1 MEKSMNRS
9 LLIFVITILT
19 CASGALAQAGAAAG
33 KISAPSVPP
42 PSVNAQP
49 APKLDRQ
56 PEEDCGCEAKAPPD
70 VLAVVNG
77 VRITNKEIDEL
88 IKESVNSL
96 QRQVIEARQREL
108 YLQINSRLLEA
119 EANKRGISSTRMLEE
134 EVIAKVK
141 EPTEAEARAFYDQNK
156 SRISEEF
163 KDAKPAIVN
172 HLLTQRRSDEAKK
185 LADRLRAA
193 ADVKLLVENVTPPAN
208 EAERA
213 RILAT
218 INGAKI
224 TSGDIEDSLRPLIF
238 ETQER
243 IYRLRRKELD
253 LKINQTLLEQEGQK
267 RKITS
272 QALLE
277 DEVTTKL
284 KPVTEAE
291 ALAFYEGNK
300 DRIAGDFPKLK
311 DQIMQYLQQLAEQN
325 AQTAFAERLRN
336 AASIETYLTTPESP
350 VYEIATDD
358 QPAQGS
364 AEAPVTIIEFT
375 DYQCSSCAR
384 LQPVMDRLLAE
395 YQGKARLVVR
405 DFPLQ
410 RHPYALKAA
419 EAAEAAREQ
428 GKYWEYTTI
437 LFQNQGALG
446 PDQLKEYA
454 RQLRLDVEKFDAA
467 LNSGMFADKV
477 RSDVQDGARIGIQGA
492 PTVFV
497 NGRRVSETTYE
508 SLKAAIEA
516 ALKAPA
522 RK

>member
-1 MEKSMNRS
+1 MNRS

-88 IKESVNSL
+88 IKESVNNL
-96 QRQVIEARQREL
+96 QRQVIEARRREL

-119 EANKRGISSTRMLEE
+119 EANKRGISSTKMLEE

-163 KDAKPAIVN
+163 KDANPAIVN
-172 HLLTQRRSDEAKK
+172 HLLTQRQSDEAKK

-218 INGAKI
+218 INGAQI
-224 TSGDIEDSLRPLIF
+224 ISGAIEDSLRPLIF
-238 ETQER
+238 EAQEQ

-272 QALLE
+272 RALLE
-277 DEVTTKL
+277 DEVTAKL

-291 ALAFYEGNK
+291 ALAFYEQNK
-300 DRIAGDFPKLK
+300 ARIVGDYPKVK
-311 DQIMQYLQQLAEQN
+311 DQITQYLQRLAEQN
-325 AQTAFAERLRN
+325 AETALAERLRS
-336 AASIETYLTTPESP
+336 AASIEIYLTPPEPP

-358 QPAQGS
+358 QPAQGD

-375 DYQCSSCAR
+375 DYQCSSCAK

-395 YQGKARLVVR
+395 YSGKVRLVTR

-410 RHPYALKAA
+410 QHPYAFKAA

-446 PDQLKEYA
+446 SDQLKEYA

-467 LNSGMFADKV
+467 LASGKFARKV
-477 RSDVQDGARIGIQGA
+477 QRDVQDGLRIGVQA
-492 PTVFV
+492 TPTVFV
-497 NGRRVSETTYE
+497 NGRRVSEKTYE
-508 SLKAAIEA
+508 PLKAEIEG
-516 ALKAPA
+516 ALRAPA

>member
-1 MEKSMNRS
+1 MEESMNRS
-9 LLIFVITILT
+9 LLIFVITVLT

-33 KISAPSVPP
+33 KNSAPSVPP
-42 PSVNAQP
+42 SSVNAQP
-49 APKLDRQ
+49 APKPDIQ
-56 PEEDCGCEAKAPPD
+56 PEDDCGCEAKALPD

-96 QRQVIEARQREL
+96 QRQVIEARRREL

-119 EANKRGISSTRMLEE
+119 EAKKRGISSTKMLEE

-156 SRISEEF
+156 NRISEEF
-163 KDAKPAIVN
+163 KDANPAIVN
-172 HLLTQRRSDEAKK
+172 HLLTQRQSDEAKK

-218 INGAKI
+218 INGAQI
-224 TSGDIEDSLRPLIF
+224 TSGAIEDSLRPLIF
-238 ETQER
+238 EAQEQV
-243 IYRLRRKELD
+243 YRLRRKELD

-272 QALLE
+272 RALLD
-277 DEVTTKL
+277 DEVTAKL

-291 ALAFYEGNK
+291 ALAFYEQNK
-300 DRIAGDFPKLK
+300 DRIVGDYPKLK
-311 DQIMQYLQQLAEQN
+311 DQIIQYLQRLAGQN
-325 AQTAFAERLRN
+325 AETAFAERLRSG
-336 AASIETYLTTPESP
+336 ASIEIYLTPPEPP

-358 QPAQGS
+358 QPGQGS
-364 AEAPVTIIEFT
+364 AEAAVTIIEFT
-375 DYQCSSCAR
+375 DYQCSSCAK
-384 LQPVMDRLLAE
+384 LQPVMDRLLVE
-395 YQGKARLVVR
+395 YSGKMRLVAR

-410 RHPYALKAA
+410 QHPYAFKAA

-437 LFQNQGALG
+437 LFQNQRALG
-446 PDQLKEYA
+446 SDQLKEYA
-454 RQLRLDVEKFDAA
+454 RQLRLDVEKFDAT
-467 LNSGMFADKV
+467 LTSGKFAEKV
-477 RSDVQDGARIGIQGA
+477 QRDFQDGLRIGIHA
-492 PTVFV
+492 TPTVFV
-497 NGRRVSETTYE
+497 NGRRISENTYE
-508 SLKAAIEA
+508 SLKAAIEG

-522 RK
+522 KK

>member
-1 MEKSMNRS
+1 MEESMNRS

-33 KISAPSVPP
+33 KISAQSVPP

-56 PEEDCGCEAKAPPD
+56 SEEDCGCEAKALPD

-77 VRITNKEIDEL
+77 VRITNKDIDEP

-96 QRQVIEARQREL
+96 RRQVIEARRREL

-119 EANKRGISSTRMLEE
+119 EANKRGISSTKMLEE

-163 KDAKPAIVN
+163 KDAKLAIVN
-172 HLLTQRRSDEAKK
+172 QLLTQRQSDEAKK

-218 INGAKI
+218 INGARI

-238 ETQER
+238 EAQEQV
-243 IYRLRRKELD
+243 YRLRRKELN

-272 QALLE
+272 RALLE

-284 KPVTEAE
+284 KPVTDAE
-291 ALAFYEGNK
+291 SLAFYERNK
-300 DRIAGDFPKLK
+300 DRIAGDYPKLK
-311 DQIMQYLQQLAEQN
+311 DQIIQYLQRLAGQN
-325 AQTAFAERLRN
+325 AETAFAERLRS
-336 AASIETYLTTPESP
+336 AASIEIYLTAPEQP

-375 DYQCSSCAR
+375 DYQCSSCAKLR
-384 LQPVMDRLLAE
+384 PVMDRLLAE
-395 YQGKARLVVR
+395 YRGKVRLVAR

-410 RHPYALKAA
+410 QHPYAFKAA

-446 PDQLKEYA
+446 SDQLKEYA
-454 RQLRLDVEKFDAA
+454 SQTGLDRARFDAA
-467 LNSGMFADKV
+467 LGSGKFAD
-477 RSDVQDGARIGIQGA
+477 RVQRDLREGAKLGINSTPA
-492 PTVFV
+492 VFV
-497 NGRRVSETTYE
+497 NGRRVMEKNRE
-508 SLKAAIEA
+508 SLTAAIES
-516 ALKAPA
+516 ALKKGAS
-522 RK
+522 K

>member
-1 MEKSMNRS
+1 MEKSMNRT

-56 PEEDCGCEAKAPPD
+56 PEEDCGCEAKAQPD

-108 YLQINSRLLEA
+108 YLQINSRLLKA
-119 EANKRGISSTRMLEE
+119 EADKRGISSTKMLEE
-134 EVIAKVK
+134 EVIAKIK
-141 EPTEAEARAFYDQNK
+141 QPTEAEARAFYDQNK

-172 HLLTQRRSDEAKK
+172 HLLTQRQGDEAKK

-208 EAERA
+208 EAESA

-218 INGAKI
+218 INGAQI
-224 TSGDIEDSLRPLIF
+224 NSGAIEDSLRPLIF
-238 ETQER
+238 ETQEQ
-243 IYRLRRKELD
+243 IYRLRRKELY

-272 QALLE
+272 RALFE
-277 DEVTTKL
+277 DEVTAKL
-284 KPVTEAE
+284 KPVTEAD
-291 ALAFYEGNK
+291 ALAFYEQNK
-300 DRIAGDFPKLK
+300 ARIVGDYPKVK
-311 DQIMQYLQQLAEQN
+311 DQVIQYLQRLSEQN
-325 AQTAFAERLRN
+325 AETAFAERLRN
-336 AASIETYLTTPESP
+336 AASVEIYLTPPEPP

-358 QPAQGS
+358 QPALGS

-375 DYQCSSCAR
+375 DFQCSSCAR
-384 LQPVMDRLLAE
+384 LRPVMDRLLAE
-395 YQGKARLVVR
+395 YQGKVRLVVR
-405 DFPLQ
+405 DFPLEQ
-410 RHPYALKAA
+410 HPYAFKAA

-428 GKYWEYTTI
+428 GKYWEYATI

-446 PDQLKEYA
+446 LDQLKEYA
-454 RQLRLDVEKFDAA
+454 RQLRLDVEKFDATLA
-467 LNSGMFADKV
+467 SGKFAEKAQRDF
-477 RSDVQDGARIGIQGA
+477 QDGLRIGVRA
-492 PTVFV
+492 TPTVFV
-497 NGRRVSETTYE
+497 NGRRISENTYE
-508 SLKAAIEA
+508 SLKVAIEG
-516 ALKAPA
+516 ALSI
-522 RK
+522 R

>member
-1 MEKSMNRS
+1 MEEYMNRS

-19 CASGALAQAGAAAG
+19 CASGALAQAGGGPG

-42 PSVNAQP
+42 QSGNAQP
-49 APKLDRQ
+49 APKPDHQ
-56 PEEDCGCEAKAPPD
+56 PEEDCGCEAKAMPD

-77 VRITNKEIDEL
+77 VRITGKEVDNL
-88 IKESVNSL
+88 IKESANSL
-96 QRQVIEARQREL
+96 QRQVIAARRREL

-119 EANKRGISSTRMLEE
+119 EANKRGISSTKLLEE
-134 EVIAKVK
+134 EVIGKVK

-163 KDAKPAIVN
+163 KDANPAIVN
-172 HLLTQRRSDEAKK
+172 HLFTQRQSDEAKK

-193 ADVKLLVENVTPPAN
+193 ADVKLLVENATPPAN

-213 RILAT
+213 RVFAT
-218 INGAKI
+218 INGSQI
-224 TSGDIEDSLRPLIF
+224 TSGDVEDSLRPLIF
-238 ETQER
+238 ESQEQ

-272 QALLE
+272 RALFE

-284 KPVTEAE
+284 KPVTDAE
-291 ALAFYEGNK
+291 ALAFYERNK
-300 DRIAGDFPKLK
+300 DRIVGDYPKVK
-311 DQIMQYLQQLAEQN
+311 DQVIQHLQQLAEQN
-325 AQTAFAERLRN
+325 AQTAFAERLRG
-336 AASIETYLTTPESP
+336 AASIEIYLTPPEPP
-350 VYEIATDD
+350 VYAIATDD

-364 AEAPVTIIEFT
+364 AEATVTIIEFT
-375 DYQCSSCAR
+375 DYQCSSCAKF
-384 LQPVMDRLLAE
+384 QPVMDRLLAE
-395 YQGKARLVVR
+395 YSGKLRLVAR

-410 RHPYALKAA
+410 KHPHAFKAA

-446 PDQLKEYA
+446 SDQLREYA
-454 RQLRLDVEKFDAA
+454 RQLRLDVEKFDVA
-467 LNSGMFADKV
+467 LASGKFAQKV
-477 RSDVQDGARIGIQGA
+477 QRDFQDGLRIGIQGT
-492 PTVFV
+492 PTVFI
-497 NGRRVSETTYE
+497 NGRRISENTYE
-508 SLKAAIEA
+508 SLKAAIEG
-516 ALKAPA
+516 ALRAPA
-522 RK
+522 KK

>member
-1 MEKSMNRS
+1 MEESMNRS
-9 LLIFVITILT
+9 LLIFVITLLT
-19 CASGALAQAGAAAG
+19 CAPGALAQAGAAG

-42 PSVNAQP
+42 SSVNAQP
-49 APKLDRQ
+49 APKPDSQ
-56 PEEDCGCEAKAPPD
+56 PVEDCGCEAKAPPD

-96 QRQVIEARQREL
+96 QRQVIEARRREL

-119 EANKRGISSTRMLEE
+119 EAKKRGINSTKMLEE

-156 SRISEEF
+156 NRISEEF
-163 KDAKPAIVN
+163 KDANPAIVN
-172 HLLTQRRSDEAKK
+172 HLLTQRQSDEAKK

-218 INGAKI
+218 INGAQI
-224 TSGDIEDSLRPLIF
+224 TSGAIEDSLRPLIF
-238 ETQER
+238 EAQEQ

-272 QALLE
+272 RALLD
-277 DEVTTKL
+277 DEVTAKL

-291 ALAFYEGNK
+291 ALAFYEQNK
-300 DRIAGDFPKLK
+300 DRIVGDYPKLK
-311 DQIMQYLQQLAEQN
+311 DQIIQYLQRLAGQN
-325 AQTAFAERLRN
+325 AETAFAERLRS
-336 AASIETYLTTPESP
+336 AASIEIYLTAPEPP

-375 DYQCSSCAR
+375 DYQCSSCAKLR
-384 LQPVMDRLLAE
+384 PVMDRLLAE
-395 YQGKARLVVR
+395 YSGKVRLVAR
-405 DFPLQ
+405 EFPLQ
-410 RHPYALKAA
+410 KHPYAFKAA

-428 GKYWEYTTI
+428 EKYWEYTTI

-446 PDQLKEYA
+446 SDQLREYA
-454 RQLRLDVEKFDAA
+454 RQLRLDVEKFDVA
-467 LNSGMFADKV
+467 LASGKFAQKV
-477 RSDVQDGARIGIQGA
+477 QRDFQDGLRIGIQA
-492 PTVFV
+492 TPTVFI
-497 NGRRVSETTYE
+497 NGRRISENTYE
-508 SLKAAIEA
+508 SLKAAIES
-516 ALKAPA
+516 ALRAPA
-522 RK
+522 KK